1 MANGKQTQLD
11 SVASI
16 KSEFLA
22 LLIGMDYCLDWKQDE
37 TEWSAREL
45 VYHVLDT
52 PPGGAQNLVKGIIS
66 GEVQEYEIW
75 SDLTNITPER
85 SAYDL
90 DRVNEDIEAFFNS
103 LSESVSGLADGD
115 LDEKKVM
122 IHQRTREVDEE
133 RTLNAILDR
142 TLNGHIRDH
151 LTQLQALREALAI

>member
-1 MANGKQTQLD
+1 MANGKQAQLD

-103 LSESVSGLADGD
+103 LSESVSGLAVSD

-122 IHQRTREVDEE
+122 MHQRTREVDEE